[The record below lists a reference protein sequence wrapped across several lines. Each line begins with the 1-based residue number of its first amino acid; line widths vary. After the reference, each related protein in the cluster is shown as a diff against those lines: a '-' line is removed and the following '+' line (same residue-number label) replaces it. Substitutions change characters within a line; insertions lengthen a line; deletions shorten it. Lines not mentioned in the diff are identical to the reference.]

1 MSMLK
6 YIFKRFLT
14 MVPVIFGAITIVF
27 FMSRWMPGN
36 PAAAYLPANFTN
48 AQKKAVEHW
57 LGLDQPLY
65 VQYFRYIA
73 DLFTG
78 NWGHSSLISPGT
90 DVWILIWNHFPRTM
104 ELTIF
109 ALLIASFLGIKAGL
123 ISAKH
128 RNKPKDTVIRGAALI
143 GVAVPVFW
151 LGMLLQYFLTYQI
164 RIFPSIGFKNP
175 VWGNPD
181 FITGFRSI
189 DSLISGYLYLFVDYM
204 WHLILPVSA
213 LAFISLASITR
224 QTRSSMLEVLQQDY
238 IRTARAKGCREKDVV
253 KSHALK
259 NALIP
264 TITVIGLNFGGLL
277 GGAVLTETT
286 FNLAGMGTLMITAIQ
301 TYDYFV
307 INATVFLTA
316 VIFVFVNLFMD
327 ILYGFVDPRIRY

>member
-1 MSMLK
+1 MVK
-6 YIFKRFLT
+6 YIIRRFLT

-27 FMSRWMPGN
+27 FMSRLMPGD
-36 PAAAYLPANFTN
+36 PAAAYLPIN
-48 AQKKAVEHW
+48 ATIEQKIAIRHW
-57 LGLDQPLY
+57 LGLDQPVI

-78 NWGHSSLISPGT
+78 NWGKSSRISLGT
-90 DVWILIWNHFPRTM
+90 DVWELIWAHFPRTM

-164 RIFPSIGFKNP
+164 RLFPSIGYKNP
-175 VWGNPD
+175 IWGDPT

-189 DSLISGYLYLFVDYM
+189 DSLMSGYLYLFVDYM
-204 WHLILPVSA
+204 WHLILPVAA

-286 FNLAGMGTLMITAIQ
+286 FNLVGMGTLMITAIQ
-301 TYDYFV
+301 TYDYYV

-316 VIFVFVNLFMD
+316 VIFVLVNLFMD
-327 ILYGFVDPRIRY
+327 IIYGFVDPRIRY

>member
-1 MSMLK
+1 
-6 YIFKRFLT
+6 
-14 MVPVIFGAITIVF
+14 MVPVVFGAITVVF
-27 FMSRWMPGN
+27 FMSRMMPGN
-36 PAAAYLPANFTN
+36 PASAYLPIN
-48 AQKKAVEHW
+48 ATLEQMRAVEHW
-57 LGLDQPLY
+57 LGLDQPMY
-65 VQYFRYIA
+65 IQYFRYIA

-90 DVWILIWNHFPRTM
+90 DVWELIWNHFPRTM

-151 LGMLLQYFLTYQI
+151 LGMLLQYFLTYQLP
-164 RIFPSIGFKNP
+164 IFPSIGFKNP
-175 VWGNPD
+175 VWGNPT

-204 WHLILPVSA
+204 WHLVLPVAA

-224 QTRSSMLEVLQQDY
+224 QTRSSMLEILQQDY

-286 FNLAGMGTLMITAIQ
+286 FNLAGMGMLMITAIQ
-301 TYDYFV
+301 TYDYYV

-327 ILYGFVDPRIRY
+327 IIYGFVDPRIRY

>member
-1 MSMLK
+1 MLK
-6 YIFKRFLT
+6 YIFRRFLT
-14 MVPVIFGAITIVF
+14 MVPVVFGAVTVVF
-27 FMSRWMPGN
+27 FMSRLMPGN
-36 PAAAYLPANFTN
+36 PAAAYLPIN
-48 AQKKAVEHW
+48 ATKEQLRAVEHW

-65 VQYFRYIA
+65 IQYFRYIA
-73 DLFTG
+73 DIFTG
-78 NWGHSSLISPGT
+78 NWGKSSRISLGT
-90 DVWILIWNHFPRTM
+90 DVWELIWAHFPRTM

-128 RNKPKDTVIRGAALI
+128 RNKPKDTVIRGVALI

-164 RIFPSIGFKNP
+164 RIFPSIGYKNP
-175 VWGNPD
+175 IWGDPD

-189 DSLISGYLYLFVDYM
+189 DSLLSGYLYLFVDYM
-204 WHLILPVSA
+204 WHLILPVAA

-238 IRTARAKGCREKDVV
+238 IRTARAKGCSEKDVV

-286 FNLAGMGTLMITAIQ
+286 FNLVGMGTLMITAIQ
-301 TYDYFV
+301 TYDYYV

-327 ILYGFVDPRIRY
+327 IIYGFVDPRIRY

>member
-1 MSMLK
+1 MVK
-6 YIFKRFLT
+6 YIIRRFLT

-27 FMSRWMPGN
+27 FMSRLMPGD
-36 PAAAYLPANFTN
+36 PAAAYLPIN
-48 AQKKAVEHW
+48 ATEEQLIAVRHW

-65 VQYFRYIA
+65 IQYFRYIA

-78 NWGHSSLISPGT
+78 NWGKSSRISLGT
-90 DVWILIWNHFPRTM
+90 DVWVLIWAHFPRTM

-128 RNKPKDTVIRGAALI
+128 RNKPKDTVIRGFALI

-164 RIFPSIGFKNP
+164 RIFPSIGYKNP
-175 VWGNPD
+175 IWGDPT

-204 WHLILPVSA
+204 WHLILPVAA

-286 FNLAGMGTLMITAIQ
+286 FNLVGMGTLMITAIQ
-301 TYDYFV
+301 TYDYYV

-327 ILYGFVDPRIRY
+327 IIYGFVDPRIRY

>member
-1 MSMLK
+1 MVK
-6 YIFKRFLT
+6 YIIRRFLT
-14 MVPVIFGAITIVF
+14 MVPVVFGAITIVF
-27 FMSRWMPGN
+27 FMSRLMPGD
-36 PAAAYLPANFTN
+36 PAAAYLPIN
-48 AQKKAVEHW
+48 ATEEQLIAVERW

-65 VQYFRYIA
+65 IQYFRYIA

-78 NWGHSSLISPGT
+78 NWGKSSRISLGT
-90 DVWILIWNHFPRTM
+90 DVWVLIWNHFPRTM

-164 RIFPSIGFKNP
+164 RLFPSIGYKNP
-175 VWGNPD
+175 IWGDPT

-189 DSLISGYLYLFVDYM
+189 DSLMSGYLYLFVDYM
-204 WHLILPVSA
+204 WHLILPVAA

-286 FNLAGMGTLMITAIQ
+286 FNLVGMGTLMITAIQ
-301 TYDYFV
+301 TYDYYV

-316 VIFVFVNLFMD
+316 VIFVLVNLFMD
-327 ILYGFVDPRIRY
+327 IIYGFVDPRIRY

>member
-1 MSMLK
+1 
-6 YIFKRFLT
+6 
-14 MVPVIFGAITIVF
+14 MVPVVFGAITVVF
-27 FMSRWMPGN
+27 FMSRMMPGN
-36 PAAAYLPANFTN
+36 PAYAYLPIN
-48 AQKKAVEHW
+48 ATLEQVRAVERW
-57 LGLDQPLY
+57 LGLDQPIY
-65 VQYFRYIA
+65 IQYFRYIA

-78 NWGHSSLISPGT
+78 NWGLSSQISKGT
-90 DVWILIWNHFPRTM
+90 NVWVLIWNHFPRTM

-164 RIFPSIGFKNP
+164 RIFPSIGYKNP
-175 VWGNPD
+175 VWGDPT

-189 DSLISGYLYLFVDYM
+189 DSLMSGYFYLFVDYM
-204 WHLILPVSA
+204 WHLVLPVAA

-286 FNLAGMGTLMITAIQ
+286 FNLVGMGTLMITAIQ
-301 TYDYFV
+301 TYDYYV

-327 ILYGFVDPRIRY
+327 IIYGFVDPRIRY

>member
-1 MSMLK
+1 MVK
-6 YIFKRFLT
+6 YIIRRFLT
-14 MVPVIFGAITIVF
+14 MVPVVFGAITIVF
-27 FMSRWMPGN
+27 FMSRLMPGD
-36 PAAAYLPANFTN
+36 PAAAYLPIN
-48 AQKKAVEHW
+48 ATVEQLRAVERW

-65 VQYFRYIA
+65 IQYFRYIA

-78 NWGHSSLISPGT
+78 NWGKSSRISLGT
-90 DVWILIWNHFPRTM
+90 DVWVLIWAHFPRTM

-128 RNKPKDTVIRGAALI
+128 RNKPKDTVIRGFALI

-164 RIFPSIGFKNP
+164 RIFPSIGYKNP
-175 VWGNPD
+175 IWGDPT

-189 DSLISGYLYLFVDYM
+189 DSLMSGYLYLFVDYM
-204 WHLILPVSA
+204 WHLILPVAA

-286 FNLAGMGTLMITAIQ
+286 FNLVGMGTLMITAIQ
-301 TYDYFV
+301 TYDYYV

-327 ILYGFVDPRIRY
+327 IIYGFVDPRIRY

>member
-1 MSMLK
+1 MLK
-6 YIFKRFLT
+6 YIFRRFLT
-14 MVPVIFGAITIVF
+14 MIPVVFGAVTVVF
-27 FMSRWMPGN
+27 FMSRLMPGN
-36 PAAAYLPANFTN
+36 PAAAYLPIN
-48 AQKKAVEHW
+48 ATKEQLRAVEHW

-65 VQYFRYIA
+65 IQYFRYIA
-73 DLFTG
+73 DIFTG
-78 NWGHSSLISPGT
+78 NWGKSSRISLGT
-90 DVWILIWNHFPRTM
+90 DVWELIWAHFPRTM

-128 RNKPKDTVIRGAALI
+128 RNKPKDTVIRGVALI

-164 RIFPSIGFKNP
+164 RIFPSIGYKNP
-175 VWGNPD
+175 IWGDPD

-189 DSLISGYLYLFVDYM
+189 DSLLSGYLYLFVDYM
-204 WHLILPVSA
+204 WHLILPVAA

-238 IRTARAKGCREKDVV
+238 IRTARAKGCSEKDVV

-286 FNLAGMGTLMITAIQ
+286 FNLVGMGTLMITAIQ
-301 TYDYFV
+301 TYDYYV

-327 ILYGFVDPRIRY
+327 IIYGFVDPRIRY

>member
-1 MSMLK
+1 
-6 YIFKRFLT
+6 

-27 FMSRWMPGN
+27 FMSRWMPGE
-36 PAAAYLPANFTN
+36 PALGYLPIN
-48 AQKKAVEHW
+48 ATKEQLRAVRHW
-57 LGLDQPLY
+57 LGYDQPLY

-78 NWGHSSLISPGT
+78 NWGKSSRISLGT
-90 DVWILIWNHFPRTM
+90 DVWKLIWAHFPRTM

-128 RNKPKDTVIRGAALI
+128 RNKPKDTVIRSAALI

-164 RIFPSIGFKNP
+164 RIFPSIGYKNP
-175 VWGNPD
+175 IWGDPD

-189 DSLISGYLYLFVDYM
+189 DSLLSGYLYLFGDYM
-204 WHLILPVSA
+204 WHLVLPVSA

-286 FNLAGMGTLMITAIQ
+286 FNLVGMGTLMITAIQ
-301 TYDYFV
+301 TYDYYV

-327 ILYGFVDPRIRY
+327 IIYGFVDPRIRY

>member
-1 MSMLK
+1 MVK
-6 YIFKRFLT
+6 YIIRRFLT
-14 MVPVIFGAITIVF
+14 MVPVVFGAITIVF
-27 FMSRWMPGN
+27 FMSRLMPGD
-36 PAAAYLPANFTN
+36 PAAAYLPIN
-48 AQKKAVEHW
+48 ATEEQLIAVRHW

-65 VQYFRYIA
+65 IQYFRYIA

-78 NWGHSSLISPGT
+78 NWGKSSRISLGT
-90 DVWILIWNHFPRTM
+90 DVWVLIWAHFPRTM

-128 RNKPKDTVIRGAALI
+128 RNKPKDTVIRGFALI

-164 RIFPSIGFKNP
+164 RIFPSIGYKNP
-175 VWGNPD
+175 IWGDPT

-204 WHLILPVSA
+204 WHLILPVAA

-286 FNLAGMGTLMITAIQ
+286 FNLVGMGTLMITAIQ
-301 TYDYFV
+301 TYDYYV

-327 ILYGFVDPRIRY
+327 IIYGFVDPRIRY

>member
-1 MSMLK
+1 M
-6 YIFKRFLT
+6 I
-14 MVPVIFGAITIVF
+14 PVVFGAITVVF

-36 PAAAYLPANFTN
+36 PAAAYLPIN
-48 AQKKAVEHW
+48 ATLEQMRAVERW
-57 LGLDQPLY
+57 LGLDQPMY
-65 VQYFRYIA
+65 IQYFRYIA

-78 NWGHSSLISPGT
+78 NWGLSSLISPGT
-90 DVWILIWNHFPRTM
+90 DVWVLIWNHFPRTM

-151 LGMLLQYFLTYQI
+151 LGMLLQFFLTNPDQI
-164 RIFPSIGFKNP
+164 RLFPSMGFKNP
-175 VWGNPD
+175 IWGDPD

-189 DSLISGYLYLFVDYM
+189 DSLLSGYLYLFVDYM
-204 WHLILPVSA
+204 WHLILPVAA

-224 QTRSSMLEVLQQDY
+224 QTRSSMLEILQQDY

-286 FNLAGMGTLMITAIQ
+286 FNLVGMGTLMITAIQ
-301 TYDYFV
+301 TYDYYV

-327 ILYGFVDPRIRY
+327 IIYGFVDPRIRY

>member
-1 MSMLK
+1 MVK
-6 YIFKRFLT
+6 YIIRRFLT
-14 MVPVIFGAITIVF
+14 MVPVVFGAITIVF
-27 FMSRWMPGN
+27 FMSRLMPGN
-36 PAAAYLPANFTN
+36 PAAAYLPIN
-48 AQKKAVEHW
+48 ATVEQLRAVERW

-65 VQYFRYIA
+65 IQYFRYIA

-78 NWGHSSLISPGT
+78 NWGKSSRISLGT
-90 DVWILIWNHFPRTM
+90 DVWVLIWAHFPRTM

-164 RIFPSIGFKNP
+164 HLFPSIGFKTP
-175 VWGNPD
+175 VWGDPT

-204 WHLILPVSA
+204 WHLVLPVAA

-286 FNLAGMGTLMITAIQ
+286 FNLVGMGTLMITAIQ

>member
-1 MSMLK
+1 MLK
-6 YIFKRFLT
+6 YIFRRFLSL
-14 MVPVIFGAITIVF
+14 VPVVFGAITVVF
-27 FMSRWMPGN
+27 VMSRMMPGN
-36 PAAAYLPANFTN
+36 PAAAYLPIN
-48 AQKKAVEHW
+48 ATEAQMRAVEHW
-57 LGLDQPLY
+57 LGLDQPIY

-78 NWGHSSLISPGT
+78 NWGHSSRISLGT
-90 DVWILIWNHFPRTM
+90 NVWELIWNHFPRTM
-104 ELTIF
+104 EITIF
-109 ALLIASFLGIKAGL
+109 ALLIASFLGVKAGL

-143 GVAVPVFW
+143 GGAIPVFW
-151 LGMLLQYFLTYQI
+151 LGMLLQYFLTYQLQ
-164 RIFPSIGFKNP
+164 IFPSIGFKNP
-175 VWGNPD
+175 VYGNPD

-189 DSLISGYLYLFVDYM
+189 DSLISGNLYLFVDYM

-224 QTRSSMLEVLQQDY
+224 QTRSSMLEILTQDY

-286 FNLAGMGTLMITAIQ
+286 FNLAGMGMLMITAIQ
-301 TYDYFV
+301 TYDYYV

-327 ILYGFVDPRIRY
+327 IIYGFVDPRIRY